1 VDEVTDIG
9 GTPGDG
15 QIANKI
21 RTDIAHPA
29 RIYDYW
35 LGGKDN
41 FEVDRALA
49 ERALELL
56 PHLRTYA
63 RSNRQ
68 FLSRAVRFLCEAGI
82 RQFLDIGTGLPT
94 SPNVHEIAQRADP
107 GSRVVYVDND
117 PMVFLHA
124 EALMTKGSERTL
136 VVRADMR
143 DADDVLAQAG
153 ALLDFRAPVGLM
165 FVACLHHL
173 EDHDDPAALVARY
186 LKAMAPGSYLVLSH
200 GTDDF
205 APEAMRQGEAEAR
218 KQGMVINT
226 RGKDAILRMFNGR
239 ELLEPGLVLVS
250 KWRPDSDQP
259 DPNADHAMAY
269 GGIAAL

>member
-1 VDEVTDIG
+1 MDDTEM
-9 GTPGDG
+9 PGNRRIPPD
-15 QIANKI
+15 I
-21 RTDIAHPA
+21 RTDIPHPA

-41 FEVDRALA
+41 FAVDRALG
-49 ERALELL
+49 ERALELV
-56 PHLRTYA
+56 PYMRVYA
-63 RSNRQ
+63 RGNRQ
-68 FLSRAVRFLCEAGI
+68 FMVRAVRFLCDAGI

-94 SPNVHEIAQRADP
+94 SPNVHEIAQQADP

-124 EALMTKGSERTL
+124 EALMAQGDRTT

-143 DADDVLAQAG
+143 DADDVLAHAG
-153 ALLDFRAPVGLM
+153 KLIDFRAPVGLM

-173 EDHDDPAALVARY
+173 EDQDDPAGLVARY
-186 LKAMAPGSYLVLSH
+186 LDAMAPGSYLVLSH
-200 GTDDF
+200 ATGDF
-205 APEAMRQGEAEAR
+205 APEEFRQGAIEAR
-218 KQGMVINT
+218 EQGMVVAV

-239 ELLEPGLVLVS
+239 ELLDPGLVLVS
-250 KWRPDSDQP
+250 RWRPDSDLP
-259 DPNADHAMAY
+259 DPNAEHVNAY